1 MNQNYINEI
10 LAIIRS
16 NKGNDYIKEELL
28 NYHENDIAKI
38 FPLLSKEERL
48 KLYKILDQDTISDIF
63 SYLDEPTEYLD
74 EMSNDA
80 AADILEKMDT
90 DDAIDILEEMEE
102 SDRKE
107 LIDLMDK
114 EAADDIKLISS
125 YSDDFVIEGVEDKN
139 KKFYVGVQ
147 WHPESMK
154 NDINSRLLI
163 EEFINKI
170 NFNQLMNFNIKNLYC
185 NYGLN
190 DGSTIINL
198 LISFLNKKNFNQNL
212 TFKELY
218 ERTNNILIINS
229 SNITKKIN
237 EVFDYLLTPDMEIL
251 KAVRMSISVP
261 FIFSPVK
268 FNNCLYVDGGIINSF
283 MYIWA
288 IKNRYKKDNIIGVL
302 LNDKINKNQNYNFY
316 SYLMDIYYSLYSNQT
331 EELNLNEIINIE
343 IDNCSISKTN
353 ISDIE
358 KNKMIELGFNKTIE
372 YFKN

>member
-1 MNQNYINEI
+1 MSINQNINSIINNIDIKQNKKNILILSGGSFKGFAYIGVLKALKKLN
-10 LAIIRS
+10 
-16 NKGNDYIKEELL
+16 LL
-28 NYHENDIAKI
+28 NDLNI
-38 FPLLSKEERL
+38 FIGTSVGSIFSLLLSLNSCIEE
-48 KLYKILDQDTISDIF
+48 
-63 SYLDEPTEYLD
+63 
-74 EMSNDA
+74 
-80 AADILEKMDT
+80 
-90 DDAIDILEEMEE
+90 
-102 SDRKE
+102 
-107 LIDLMDK
+107 
-114 EAADDIKLISS
+114 
-125 YSDDFVIEGVEDKN
+125 
-139 KKFYVGVQ
+139 
-147 WHPESMK
+147 
-154 NDINSRLLI
+154 I

-190 DGSTIINL
+190 DCSTIINL

-251 KAVRMSISVP
+251 KVVRMSISVP

>member
-1 MNQNYINEI
+1 MSINQNINSIINNINIKQNKKNILVLSGGSLKGFAYIGVLKALKKLN
-10 LAIIRS
+10 
-16 NKGNDYIKEELL
+16 LL
-28 NYHENDIAKI
+28 NDLNI
-38 FPLLSKEERL
+38 FIGTSVGSIFSLLLSLNSCIEE
-48 KLYKILDQDTISDIF
+48 
-63 SYLDEPTEYLD
+63 
-74 EMSNDA
+74 
-80 AADILEKMDT
+80 
-90 DDAIDILEEMEE
+90 
-102 SDRKE
+102 
-107 LIDLMDK
+107 
-114 EAADDIKLISS
+114 
-125 YSDDFVIEGVEDKN
+125 
-139 KKFYVGVQ
+139 
-147 WHPESMK
+147 
-154 NDINSRLLI
+154 I

-170 NFNQLMNFNIKNLYC
+170 NFNHLMNFNIKNLYC

-358 KNKMIELGFNKTIE
+358 KNKMIELGFNKTNE

>member
-1 MNQNYINEI
+1 MSINQNINSIINNIDIKQNKKNILVLSGGSFKGFAYIGVLKALKKLN
-10 LAIIRS
+10 
-16 NKGNDYIKEELL
+16 LL
-28 NYHENDIAKI
+28 NDLSI
-38 FPLLSKEERL
+38 FIGTSVGSIFSLLLSLNSCIEE
-48 KLYKILDQDTISDIF
+48 
-63 SYLDEPTEYLD
+63 
-74 EMSNDA
+74 
-80 AADILEKMDT
+80 
-90 DDAIDILEEMEE
+90 
-102 SDRKE
+102 
-107 LIDLMDK
+107 
-114 EAADDIKLISS
+114 
-125 YSDDFVIEGVEDKN
+125 
-139 KKFYVGVQ
+139 
-147 WHPESMK
+147 
-154 NDINSRLLI
+154 I

-170 NFNQLMNFNIKNLYC
+170 NFNQLMNFNIKNLYY

>member
-1 MNQNYINEI
+1 MSINQNINSIINNIDIKQNKKNILVLSGGSFKGFAYIGVLKALKKLN
-10 LAIIRS
+10 
-16 NKGNDYIKEELL
+16 LL
-28 NYHENDIAKI
+28 NDLNI
-38 FPLLSKEERL
+38 FIGTSVGSIFSLLLSLNSCIEE
-48 KLYKILDQDTISDIF
+48 
-63 SYLDEPTEYLD
+63 
-74 EMSNDA
+74 
-80 AADILEKMDT
+80 
-90 DDAIDILEEMEE
+90 
-102 SDRKE
+102 
-107 LIDLMDK
+107 
-114 EAADDIKLISS
+114 
-125 YSDDFVIEGVEDKN
+125 
-139 KKFYVGVQ
+139 
-147 WHPESMK
+147 
-154 NDINSRLLI
+154 I

-353 ISDIE
+353 ISNIE

>member
-1 MNQNYINEI
+1 MSINQNINSIINNIDINQNKKNILVLSGGSLKGFAYIGVLKALKKLN
-10 LAIIRS
+10 
-16 NKGNDYIKEELL
+16 LL
-28 NYHENDIAKI
+28 NDLNI
-38 FPLLSKEERL
+38 FIGTSVGSIFSLLLSLNSCIEE
-48 KLYKILDQDTISDIF
+48 
-63 SYLDEPTEYLD
+63 
-74 EMSNDA
+74 
-80 AADILEKMDT
+80 
-90 DDAIDILEEMEE
+90 
-102 SDRKE
+102 
-107 LIDLMDK
+107 
-114 EAADDIKLISS
+114 
-125 YSDDFVIEGVEDKN
+125 
-139 KKFYVGVQ
+139 
-147 WHPESMK
+147 
-154 NDINSRLLI
+154 I

-218 ERTNNILIINS
+218 KKTNNILIINS

-358 KNKMIELGFNKTIE
+358 KNKMIELGFNKTLE

>member
-1 MNQNYINEI
+1 MSINQNINSIINNINIKQNKKNILILSGGSFKGFAYIGVLKALKKLN
-10 LAIIRS
+10 
-16 NKGNDYIKEELL
+16 LL
-28 NYHENDIAKI
+28 NNLNVFIGTSVGSI
-38 FPLLSKEERL
+38 FSLLLSLNSCIEE
-48 KLYKILDQDTISDIF
+48 
-63 SYLDEPTEYLD
+63 
-74 EMSNDA
+74 
-80 AADILEKMDT
+80 
-90 DDAIDILEEMEE
+90 
-102 SDRKE
+102 
-107 LIDLMDK
+107 
-114 EAADDIKLISS
+114 
-125 YSDDFVIEGVEDKN
+125 
-139 KKFYVGVQ
+139 
-147 WHPESMK
+147 
-154 NDINSRLLI
+154 I

-237 EVFDYLLTPDMEIL
+237 EVFDYLSTPDMEIL
-251 KAVRMSISVP
+251 KAIRMSISVP
-261 FIFSPVK
+261 FIFSPVG

-288 IKNRYKKDNIIGVL
+288 IKNGYKKDNIIGVL

-372 YFKN
+372 FFKN

>member
-1 MNQNYINEI
+1 MSINQNINSIINNINIKQNKKNILVLSGGSFKGFAYIGVLKALKKLN
-10 LAIIRS
+10 
-16 NKGNDYIKEELL
+16 LL
-28 NYHENDIAKI
+28 NDLNI
-38 FPLLSKEERL
+38 FIGTSVGSIFSLLLSLNSCIEE
-48 KLYKILDQDTISDIF
+48 
-63 SYLDEPTEYLD
+63 
-74 EMSNDA
+74 
-80 AADILEKMDT
+80 
-90 DDAIDILEEMEE
+90 
-102 SDRKE
+102 
-107 LIDLMDK
+107 
-114 EAADDIKLISS
+114 
-125 YSDDFVIEGVEDKN
+125 
-139 KKFYVGVQ
+139 
-147 WHPESMK
+147 
-154 NDINSRLLI
+154 I

-331 EELNLNEIINIE
+331 EELNLDEIINIE

-358 KNKMIELGFNKTIE
+358 KNKMIELGFNKTLE

>member
-1 MNQNYINEI
+1 MSINQNINSIINNIDIKQNKKNILVLSGGSFKGFAYIGVLKALKKLN
-10 LAIIRS
+10 
-16 NKGNDYIKEELL
+16 LL
-28 NYHENDIAKI
+28 NDLNI
-38 FPLLSKEERL
+38 FIGTSVGSIFSLLLSLNSCIEE
-48 KLYKILDQDTISDIF
+48 
-63 SYLDEPTEYLD
+63 
-74 EMSNDA
+74 
-80 AADILEKMDT
+80 
-90 DDAIDILEEMEE
+90 
-102 SDRKE
+102 
-107 LIDLMDK
+107 
-114 EAADDIKLISS
+114 
-125 YSDDFVIEGVEDKN
+125 
-139 KKFYVGVQ
+139 
-147 WHPESMK
+147 
-154 NDINSRLLI
+154 I

-358 KNKMIELGFNKTIE
+358 KNKMIELGFNKTNE

>member
-1 MNQNYINEI
+1 MSINQNINSIINNIDIKQNKKNILILSGGSFKGFAYIGVLKALKKLN
-10 LAIIRS
+10 
-16 NKGNDYIKEELL
+16 LL
-28 NYHENDIAKI
+28 NDLNI
-38 FPLLSKEERL
+38 FIGTSVGSIFSLLLSLNSCIEE
-48 KLYKILDQDTISDIF
+48 
-63 SYLDEPTEYLD
+63 
-74 EMSNDA
+74 
-80 AADILEKMDT
+80 
-90 DDAIDILEEMEE
+90 
-102 SDRKE
+102 
-107 LIDLMDK
+107 
-114 EAADDIKLISS
+114 
-125 YSDDFVIEGVEDKN
+125 
-139 KKFYVGVQ
+139 
-147 WHPESMK
+147 
-154 NDINSRLLI
+154 I

-251 KAVRMSISVP
+251 KAIRMSISVP

-331 EELNLNEIINIE
+331 EELNLDEIINIE

>member
-1 MNQNYINEI
+1 MSINKNINSIINNIDIKQNKKNILVLSGGSFKGFAYIGVLKALKKLN
-10 LAIIRS
+10 
-16 NKGNDYIKEELL
+16 LL
-28 NYHENDIAKI
+28 NDLNI
-38 FPLLSKEERL
+38 FIGTSVGSIFSLLLSLNSCIEE
-48 KLYKILDQDTISDIF
+48 
-63 SYLDEPTEYLD
+63 
-74 EMSNDA
+74 
-80 AADILEKMDT
+80 
-90 DDAIDILEEMEE
+90 
-102 SDRKE
+102 
-107 LIDLMDK
+107 
-114 EAADDIKLISS
+114 
-125 YSDDFVIEGVEDKN
+125 
-139 KKFYVGVQ
+139 
-147 WHPESMK
+147 
-154 NDINSRLLI
+154 I

-358 KNKMIELGFNKTIE
+358 KNKMIELGFNKTNE

>member
-1 MNQNYINEI
+1 MSINQNINSIINNINIKQNKKNILVLSGGSFKGFAYIGVLKALKKLN
-10 LAIIRS
+10 
-16 NKGNDYIKEELL
+16 LL
-28 NYHENDIAKI
+28 NDLNI
-38 FPLLSKEERL
+38 FIGTSVGSIFSLLLSLNSCIEE
-48 KLYKILDQDTISDIF
+48 
-63 SYLDEPTEYLD
+63 
-74 EMSNDA
+74 
-80 AADILEKMDT
+80 
-90 DDAIDILEEMEE
+90 
-102 SDRKE
+102 
-107 LIDLMDK
+107 
-114 EAADDIKLISS
+114 
-125 YSDDFVIEGVEDKN
+125 
-139 KKFYVGVQ
+139 
-147 WHPESMK
+147 
-154 NDINSRLLI
+154 I

-198 LISFLNKKNFNQNL
+198 LFSFLNKKNFNQNL

-331 EELNLNEIINIE
+331 EELNLDEIINIE

-358 KNKMIELGFNKTIE
+358 KNKMIELGFNKTNE

>member
-1 MNQNYINEI
+1 MSINQNINSIINNIDIKQNKKNILVLSGGSFKGFAYIGVLKALKKLN
-10 LAIIRS
+10 
-16 NKGNDYIKEELL
+16 LL
-28 NYHENDIAKI
+28 NDLNI
-38 FPLLSKEERL
+38 FIGTSVGSIFSLLLSLNSCIEE
-48 KLYKILDQDTISDIF
+48 
-63 SYLDEPTEYLD
+63 
-74 EMSNDA
+74 
-80 AADILEKMDT
+80 
-90 DDAIDILEEMEE
+90 
-102 SDRKE
+102 
-107 LIDLMDK
+107 
-114 EAADDIKLISS
+114 
-125 YSDDFVIEGVEDKN
+125 
-139 KKFYVGVQ
+139 
-147 WHPESMK
+147 
-154 NDINSRLLI
+154 I

-218 ERTNNILIINS
+218 KKTNNILIINS

-331 EELNLNEIINIE
+331 EELNLDEIINIE

-358 KNKMIELGFNKTIE
+358 KNKMIELGFNKTNE

>member
-1 MNQNYINEI
+1 MSINQNINSIINNINIKQNKKNILVLSGGSFKGFAYIGVLKALKKLN
-10 LAIIRS
+10 
-16 NKGNDYIKEELL
+16 LL
-28 NYHENDIAKI
+28 NDLNI
-38 FPLLSKEERL
+38 FIGTSVGSIFSLLLSLNSCIEE
-48 KLYKILDQDTISDIF
+48 
-63 SYLDEPTEYLD
+63 
-74 EMSNDA
+74 
-80 AADILEKMDT
+80 
-90 DDAIDILEEMEE
+90 
-102 SDRKE
+102 
-107 LIDLMDK
+107 
-114 EAADDIKLISS
+114 
-125 YSDDFVIEGVEDKN
+125 
-139 KKFYVGVQ
+139 
-147 WHPESMK
+147 
-154 NDINSRLLI
+154 I

-170 NFNQLMNFNIKNLYC
+170 NFNHLMNFNIKNLYC

-198 LISFLNKKNFNQNL
+198 LFSFLNKKNFNQNL

-331 EELNLNEIINIE
+331 EELNLDEIINIE

-358 KNKMIELGFNKTIE
+358 KNKMIELGFNKTLE

>member
-1 MNQNYINEI
+1 MSINQNINSIINNIDIKQNKKNILVLSGGSFKGFAYIGVLKALKKLN
-10 LAIIRS
+10 
-16 NKGNDYIKEELL
+16 LL
-28 NYHENDIAKI
+28 NDLNI
-38 FPLLSKEERL
+38 FIGTSVGSIFSLLLSLNSCIEE
-48 KLYKILDQDTISDIF
+48 
-63 SYLDEPTEYLD
+63 
-74 EMSNDA
+74 
-80 AADILEKMDT
+80 
-90 DDAIDILEEMEE
+90 
-102 SDRKE
+102 
-107 LIDLMDK
+107 
-114 EAADDIKLISS
+114 
-125 YSDDFVIEGVEDKN
+125 
-139 KKFYVGVQ
+139 
-147 WHPESMK
+147 
-154 NDINSRLLI
+154 I

-358 KNKMIELGFNKTIE
+358 KNKMIELGFNKTLE

>member
-1 MNQNYINEI
+1 MSINQNINSIINNINIKQNKKNILVLSGGSLKGFAYIGVLKALKKLN
-10 LAIIRS
+10 
-16 NKGNDYIKEELL
+16 LL
-28 NYHENDIAKI
+28 NDLNI
-38 FPLLSKEERL
+38 FIGTSVGSIFSLLLSLNSCIEE
-48 KLYKILDQDTISDIF
+48 
-63 SYLDEPTEYLD
+63 
-74 EMSNDA
+74 
-80 AADILEKMDT
+80 
-90 DDAIDILEEMEE
+90 
-102 SDRKE
+102 
-107 LIDLMDK
+107 
-114 EAADDIKLISS
+114 
-125 YSDDFVIEGVEDKN
+125 
-139 KKFYVGVQ
+139 
-147 WHPESMK
+147 
-154 NDINSRLLI
+154 I

-170 NFNQLMNFNIKNLYC
+170 NFNHLMNFNIKNLYC

-198 LISFLNKKNFNQNL
+198 LFSFLNKKNFNQNL

-358 KNKMIELGFNKTIE
+358 KNKMIELGFNKTNE

>member
-1 MNQNYINEI
+1 MSINQNINSIINNINIKQNKKNILILSGGSFKGFAYIGVLKALKKLN
-10 LAIIRS
+10 
-16 NKGNDYIKEELL
+16 LL
-28 NYHENDIAKI
+28 NDLNI
-38 FPLLSKEERL
+38 FIGTSVGSIFSLLLSLNSCIEE
-48 KLYKILDQDTISDIF
+48 
-63 SYLDEPTEYLD
+63 
-74 EMSNDA
+74 
-80 AADILEKMDT
+80 
-90 DDAIDILEEMEE
+90 
-102 SDRKE
+102 
-107 LIDLMDK
+107 
-114 EAADDIKLISS
+114 
-125 YSDDFVIEGVEDKN
+125 
-139 KKFYVGVQ
+139 
-147 WHPESMK
+147 
-154 NDINSRLLI
+154 I

-251 KAVRMSISVP
+251 KTVRMSISVP
-261 FIFSPVK
+261 FIFSPVR

-288 IKNRYKKDNIIGVL
+288 IKNRYKKENIIGVL
-302 LNDKINKNQNYNFY
+302 LNDKLNKDHNYNFY

-331 EELNLNEIINIE
+331 EELNLDEIINIE

-358 KNKMIELGFNKTIE
+358 KNKMIEIGFNKTIE

>member
-1 MNQNYINEI
+1 MSINKNINSIINNIDIKQNKKNILILSGGSFKGFAYIGVLKALKKLN
-10 LAIIRS
+10 
-16 NKGNDYIKEELL
+16 LL
-28 NYHENDIAKI
+28 NDLNI
-38 FPLLSKEERL
+38 FIGTSVGSIFSLLLSLNSCIEE
-48 KLYKILDQDTISDIF
+48 
-63 SYLDEPTEYLD
+63 
-74 EMSNDA
+74 
-80 AADILEKMDT
+80 
-90 DDAIDILEEMEE
+90 
-102 SDRKE
+102 
-107 LIDLMDK
+107 
-114 EAADDIKLISS
+114 
-125 YSDDFVIEGVEDKN
+125 
-139 KKFYVGVQ
+139 
-147 WHPESMK
+147 
-154 NDINSRLLI
+154 I

>member
-1 MNQNYINEI
+1 MSINQNINSIINNIDIKQNKKNILILSGGSFKGFAYIGVLKALKKLN
-10 LAIIRS
+10 
-16 NKGNDYIKEELL
+16 LL
-28 NYHENDIAKI
+28 NDLNI
-38 FPLLSKEERL
+38 FIGTSVGSIFSLLLSLNSCIEE
-48 KLYKILDQDTISDIF
+48 
-63 SYLDEPTEYLD
+63 
-74 EMSNDA
+74 
-80 AADILEKMDT
+80 
-90 DDAIDILEEMEE
+90 
-102 SDRKE
+102 
-107 LIDLMDK
+107 
-114 EAADDIKLISS
+114 
-125 YSDDFVIEGVEDKN
+125 
-139 KKFYVGVQ
+139 
-147 WHPESMK
+147 
-154 NDINSRLLI
+154 I

>member
-1 MNQNYINEI
+1 MSINQNINSIINNINIKQNKKNILILSGGSFKGFAYIGVLKALKN
-10 LAIIRS
+10 L
-16 NKGNDYIKEELL
+16 NLL
-28 NYHENDIAKI
+28 NDLSI
-38 FPLLSKEERL
+38 FIGTSVGSIFSLLLSLNSCIEE
-48 KLYKILDQDTISDIF
+48 
-63 SYLDEPTEYLD
+63 
-74 EMSNDA
+74 
-80 AADILEKMDT
+80 
-90 DDAIDILEEMEE
+90 
-102 SDRKE
+102 
-107 LIDLMDK
+107 
-114 EAADDIKLISS
+114 
-125 YSDDFVIEGVEDKN
+125 
-139 KKFYVGVQ
+139 
-147 WHPESMK
+147 
-154 NDINSRLLI
+154 I

-218 ERTNNILIINS
+218 ERTNNILIVNS

-283 MYIWA
+283 MYVWA
-288 IKNRYKKDNIIGVL
+288 IKNRYKKENIIGVL
-302 LNDKINKNQNYNFY
+302 LNDKLNKNQNYNFY

-331 EELNLNEIINIE
+331 EELNLDEIINIE

>member
-1 MNQNYINEI
+1 MSINQNINSIINNIDIKQNKKNILILSGGSFKGFAYIGVLKALKKLN
-10 LAIIRS
+10 
-16 NKGNDYIKEELL
+16 LL
-28 NYHENDIAKI
+28 NDLNI
-38 FPLLSKEERL
+38 FIGTSVGSIFSLLLSLNSCIEE
-48 KLYKILDQDTISDIF
+48 
-63 SYLDEPTEYLD
+63 
-74 EMSNDA
+74 
-80 AADILEKMDT
+80 
-90 DDAIDILEEMEE
+90 
-102 SDRKE
+102 
-107 LIDLMDK
+107 
-114 EAADDIKLISS
+114 
-125 YSDDFVIEGVEDKN
+125 
-139 KKFYVGVQ
+139 
-147 WHPESMK
+147 
-154 NDINSRLLI
+154 I

-237 EVFDYLLTPDMEIL
+237 EVFDYLLTPNMEIL

-358 KNKMIELGFNKTIE
+358 KNKMIELGFNKTLE

>member
-1 MNQNYINEI
+1 MSINQNINSIINNIDIKQNKKNILVLSGGSFKGFAYIGVLKALKKLN
-10 LAIIRS
+10 
-16 NKGNDYIKEELL
+16 LL
-28 NYHENDIAKI
+28 NNLNI
-38 FPLLSKEERL
+38 FIGTSVGSIFSLLLSLNSCIEE
-48 KLYKILDQDTISDIF
+48 
-63 SYLDEPTEYLD
+63 
-74 EMSNDA
+74 
-80 AADILEKMDT
+80 
-90 DDAIDILEEMEE
+90 
-102 SDRKE
+102 
-107 LIDLMDK
+107 
-114 EAADDIKLISS
+114 
-125 YSDDFVIEGVEDKN
+125 
-139 KKFYVGVQ
+139 
-147 WHPESMK
+147 
-154 NDINSRLLI
+154 I

-237 EVFDYLLTPDMEIL
+237 EVFDYLSTPDMEIL

-261 FIFSPVK
+261 FIFSPVG

-302 LNDKINKNQNYNFY
+302 LNDKINKNQSYNFY

-372 YFKN
+372 YFKG

>member
-1 MNQNYINEI
+1 MSINQNINSIINNIDIKQNKKNILVLSGGSFKGFAYIGVLKALKKLN
-10 LAIIRS
+10 
-16 NKGNDYIKEELL
+16 LL
-28 NYHENDIAKI
+28 NDLNI
-38 FPLLSKEERL
+38 FIGTSVGSIFSLLLSLNSCIEE
-48 KLYKILDQDTISDIF
+48 
-63 SYLDEPTEYLD
+63 
-74 EMSNDA
+74 
-80 AADILEKMDT
+80 
-90 DDAIDILEEMEE
+90 
-102 SDRKE
+102 
-107 LIDLMDK
+107 
-114 EAADDIKLISS
+114 
-125 YSDDFVIEGVEDKN
+125 
-139 KKFYVGVQ
+139 
-147 WHPESMK
+147 
-154 NDINSRLLI
+154 I

-331 EELNLNEIINIE
+331 EELNLDEIINIE

-358 KNKMIELGFNKTIE
+358 KNKMIELGFNKTLE

>member
-1 MNQNYINEI
+1 MSINQNINSIINNIDIKQNKKNILILSGGSFKGFAYIGVLKALKKLN
-10 LAIIRS
+10 
-16 NKGNDYIKEELL
+16 LL
-28 NYHENDIAKI
+28 NDLNI
-38 FPLLSKEERL
+38 FIGTSVGSIFSLLLSLNSCIEE
-48 KLYKILDQDTISDIF
+48 
-63 SYLDEPTEYLD
+63 
-74 EMSNDA
+74 
-80 AADILEKMDT
+80 
-90 DDAIDILEEMEE
+90 
-102 SDRKE
+102 
-107 LIDLMDK
+107 
-114 EAADDIKLISS
+114 
-125 YSDDFVIEGVEDKN
+125 
-139 KKFYVGVQ
+139 
-147 WHPESMK
+147 
-154 NDINSRLLI
+154 I

-358 KNKMIELGFNKTIE
+358 KNKMIELGFNKTLE

>member
-1 MNQNYINEI
+1 MSINQNINSIINNIDIKQNKKNILVLSGGSFKGFAYIGVLKALKKLN
-10 LAIIRS
+10 
-16 NKGNDYIKEELL
+16 LL
-28 NYHENDIAKI
+28 NDLNI
-38 FPLLSKEERL
+38 FIGTSVGSIFSLLLSLNSCIEE
-48 KLYKILDQDTISDIF
+48 
-63 SYLDEPTEYLD
+63 
-74 EMSNDA
+74 
-80 AADILEKMDT
+80 
-90 DDAIDILEEMEE
+90 
-102 SDRKE
+102 
-107 LIDLMDK
+107 
-114 EAADDIKLISS
+114 
-125 YSDDFVIEGVEDKN
+125 
-139 KKFYVGVQ
+139 
-147 WHPESMK
+147 
-154 NDINSRLLI
+154 I

-218 ERTNNILIINS
+218 KKTNNILIINS

-358 KNKMIELGFNKTIE
+358 KNKMIELGFNKTNE

>member
-1 MNQNYINEI
+1 MSINQNINSIINNIDIKQNKKNILVLSGGSLKGFAYIGVLKALKKLN
-10 LAIIRS
+10 
-16 NKGNDYIKEELL
+16 LL
-28 NYHENDIAKI
+28 NDLNI
-38 FPLLSKEERL
+38 FIGTSVGSIFSLLLSLNSCIEE
-48 KLYKILDQDTISDIF
+48 
-63 SYLDEPTEYLD
+63 
-74 EMSNDA
+74 
-80 AADILEKMDT
+80 
-90 DDAIDILEEMEE
+90 
-102 SDRKE
+102 
-107 LIDLMDK
+107 
-114 EAADDIKLISS
+114 
-125 YSDDFVIEGVEDKN
+125 
-139 KKFYVGVQ
+139 
-147 WHPESMK
+147 
-154 NDINSRLLI
+154 I

-170 NFNQLMNFNIKNLYC
+170 NFNHLMNFNIKNLYC

-358 KNKMIELGFNKTIE
+358 KNKMIELGFNKTNE

>member
-1 MNQNYINEI
+1 MSINQNINSIINNIDIKQNKKNILILSGGSFKGFAYIGVLKALKKLN
-10 LAIIRS
+10 
-16 NKGNDYIKEELL
+16 LL
-28 NYHENDIAKI
+28 NDLNI
-38 FPLLSKEERL
+38 FIGTSVGSIFSLLLSLNSCIEE
-48 KLYKILDQDTISDIF
+48 
-63 SYLDEPTEYLD
+63 
-74 EMSNDA
+74 
-80 AADILEKMDT
+80 
-90 DDAIDILEEMEE
+90 
-102 SDRKE
+102 
-107 LIDLMDK
+107 
-114 EAADDIKLISS
+114 
-125 YSDDFVIEGVEDKN
+125 
-139 KKFYVGVQ
+139 
-147 WHPESMK
+147 
-154 NDINSRLLI
+154 I

-218 ERTNNILIINS
+218 KKTNNILIINS

-331 EELNLNEIINIE
+331 EELNLDEIINIE

-358 KNKMIELGFNKTIE
+358 KNKMIELGFNKTNE

>member
-1 MNQNYINEI
+1 MSINQNINSIINNINIKQNKKNILVLSGGSFKGFAYIGVLKALKKLN
-10 LAIIRS
+10 
-16 NKGNDYIKEELL
+16 LL
-28 NYHENDIAKI
+28 NDLNI
-38 FPLLSKEERL
+38 FIGTSVG
-48 KLYKILDQDTISDIF
+48 SIF
-63 SYLDEPTEYLD
+63 SLLLPLN
-74 EMSNDA
+74 SC
-80 AADILEKMDT
+80 I
-90 DDAIDILEEMEE
+90 EE
-102 SDRKE
+102 
-107 LIDLMDK
+107 
-114 EAADDIKLISS
+114 
-125 YSDDFVIEGVEDKN
+125 
-139 KKFYVGVQ
+139 
-147 WHPESMK
+147 
-154 NDINSRLLI
+154 I

-218 ERTNNILIINS
+218 KRTNNILIVNS

-358 KNKMIELGFNKTIE
+358 KNKMIELGFNKTLE

>member
-1 MNQNYINEI
+1 MSINQNINSIINNINIKQNKKNILVLSGGSFKGFAYIGVLKALKKLN
-10 LAIIRS
+10 
-16 NKGNDYIKEELL
+16 LL
-28 NYHENDIAKI
+28 NDLNI
-38 FPLLSKEERL
+38 FIGTSVGSIFSLLLSLNSCIEE
-48 KLYKILDQDTISDIF
+48 
-63 SYLDEPTEYLD
+63 
-74 EMSNDA
+74 
-80 AADILEKMDT
+80 
-90 DDAIDILEEMEE
+90 
-102 SDRKE
+102 
-107 LIDLMDK
+107 
-114 EAADDIKLISS
+114 
-125 YSDDFVIEGVEDKN
+125 
-139 KKFYVGVQ
+139 
-147 WHPESMK
+147 
-154 NDINSRLLI
+154 I

-358 KNKMIELGFNKTIE
+358 KNKMIELGFNKTLE

>member
-1 MNQNYINEI
+1 MSINQNINSIINNIDIKQNKKNILVLSGGSFKGFAYIGVLKALKKLN
-10 LAIIRS
+10 
-16 NKGNDYIKEELL
+16 LL
-28 NYHENDIAKI
+28 NDLNI
-38 FPLLSKEERL
+38 FIGTSVGSIFSLLLSLNSCIEE
-48 KLYKILDQDTISDIF
+48 
-63 SYLDEPTEYLD
+63 
-74 EMSNDA
+74 
-80 AADILEKMDT
+80 
-90 DDAIDILEEMEE
+90 
-102 SDRKE
+102 
-107 LIDLMDK
+107 
-114 EAADDIKLISS
+114 
-125 YSDDFVIEGVEDKN
+125 
-139 KKFYVGVQ
+139 
-147 WHPESMK
+147 
-154 NDINSRLLI
+154 I

-218 ERTNNILIINS
+218 ERTNNILIVNS

-358 KNKMIELGFNKTIE
+358 KNKMIELGFNKTNE

>member
-1 MNQNYINEI
+1 MSINQNINSIINNIDIKQNKKNILILSGGSFKGFAYIGVLKALKKLN
-10 LAIIRS
+10 
-16 NKGNDYIKEELL
+16 LL
-28 NYHENDIAKI
+28 NDLNI
-38 FPLLSKEERL
+38 FIGTSVGSIFSLLLSLNSCIEE
-48 KLYKILDQDTISDIF
+48 
-63 SYLDEPTEYLD
+63 
-74 EMSNDA
+74 
-80 AADILEKMDT
+80 
-90 DDAIDILEEMEE
+90 
-102 SDRKE
+102 
-107 LIDLMDK
+107 
-114 EAADDIKLISS
+114 
-125 YSDDFVIEGVEDKN
+125 
-139 KKFYVGVQ
+139 
-147 WHPESMK
+147 
-154 NDINSRLLI
+154 I

-251 KAVRMSISVP
+251 KVVRMSISVP

-331 EELNLNEIINIE
+331 EELNLDEIINIE

-358 KNKMIELGFNKTIE
+358 KNKMIELGFNKTLE

>member
-1 MNQNYINEI
+1 MSINQNINSIINNIDIKQNKKNILILSGGSFKGFAYIGVLKALKKLN
-10 LAIIRS
+10 
-16 NKGNDYIKEELL
+16 LL
-28 NYHENDIAKI
+28 NDLNI
-38 FPLLSKEERL
+38 FIGTSVGSIFSLLLSLNSCIEE
-48 KLYKILDQDTISDIF
+48 
-63 SYLDEPTEYLD
+63 
-74 EMSNDA
+74 
-80 AADILEKMDT
+80 
-90 DDAIDILEEMEE
+90 
-102 SDRKE
+102 
-107 LIDLMDK
+107 
-114 EAADDIKLISS
+114 
-125 YSDDFVIEGVEDKN
+125 
-139 KKFYVGVQ
+139 
-147 WHPESMK
+147 
-154 NDINSRLLI
+154 I

-170 NFNQLMNFNIKNLYC
+170 NFNIKNLYC

-218 ERTNNILIINS
+218 ERTNNILIVNS

-261 FIFSPVK
+261 FIFSHVK

-302 LNDKINKNQNYNFY
+302 LNDKLNKDQNYNFY

-372 YFKN
+372 FFKN

>member
-1 MNQNYINEI
+1 MSINQNINSIINNINIKQNKKNILVLSGGSFKGFAYIGVLKALKKLN
-10 LAIIRS
+10 
-16 NKGNDYIKEELL
+16 LL
-28 NYHENDIAKI
+28 NDLNI
-38 FPLLSKEERL
+38 FIGTSVGSIFSLLLSLNSCIEE
-48 KLYKILDQDTISDIF
+48 
-63 SYLDEPTEYLD
+63 
-74 EMSNDA
+74 
-80 AADILEKMDT
+80 
-90 DDAIDILEEMEE
+90 
-102 SDRKE
+102 
-107 LIDLMDK
+107 
-114 EAADDIKLISS
+114 
-125 YSDDFVIEGVEDKN
+125 
-139 KKFYVGVQ
+139 
-147 WHPESMK
+147 
-154 NDINSRLLI
+154 I

-218 ERTNNILIINS
+218 KRTNNILIVNS

-358 KNKMIELGFNKTIE
+358 KNKMIELGFNKTLE

>member
-1 MNQNYINEI
+1 MSINQNINSIINNINIKQNKKNILVLSGGSFKGFAYIGVLKALKKLN
-10 LAIIRS
+10 
-16 NKGNDYIKEELL
+16 LL
-28 NYHENDIAKI
+28 NDLNI
-38 FPLLSKEERL
+38 FIGTSVGSIFSLLLSLNSCIEE
-48 KLYKILDQDTISDIF
+48 
-63 SYLDEPTEYLD
+63 
-74 EMSNDA
+74 
-80 AADILEKMDT
+80 
-90 DDAIDILEEMEE
+90 
-102 SDRKE
+102 
-107 LIDLMDK
+107 
-114 EAADDIKLISS
+114 
-125 YSDDFVIEGVEDKN
+125 
-139 KKFYVGVQ
+139 
-147 WHPESMK
+147 
-154 NDINSRLLI
+154 I

-170 NFNQLMNFNIKNLYC
+170 NFNHLMNFNIKNLYC

>member
-1 MNQNYINEI
+1 MINQNINSIINNINIKQNKKNILVLSGGSFKGFAYIGVLKALKKLN
-10 LAIIRS
+10 
-16 NKGNDYIKEELL
+16 LL
-28 NYHENDIAKI
+28 NDLNI
-38 FPLLSKEERL
+38 FIGTSVGSIFSLLLSLNSCIEE
-48 KLYKILDQDTISDIF
+48 
-63 SYLDEPTEYLD
+63 
-74 EMSNDA
+74 
-80 AADILEKMDT
+80 
-90 DDAIDILEEMEE
+90 
-102 SDRKE
+102 
-107 LIDLMDK
+107 
-114 EAADDIKLISS
+114 
-125 YSDDFVIEGVEDKN
+125 
-139 KKFYVGVQ
+139 
-147 WHPESMK
+147 
-154 NDINSRLLI
+154 I

-218 ERTNNILIINS
+218 KRTNNILIVNS

-358 KNKMIELGFNKTIE
+358 KNKMIELGFNKTLE